1 MRPASARALVGASL
15 LAGAGCTAVL
25 GIDADRYVA
34 GGQDAATDMDDDA
47 VGLRND
53 ASAVGARDGE
63 GDAAVDPWSCLSLPP
78 EELDPNLQVDLK
90 VEVMNAIQPSTAAG
104 AIDGGSDLDTVTA
117 VWLPG
122 VAVRHCSML
131 DPDCLSAATAVLTND
146 AGVAEFDLTGD
157 FSGFF
162 DLRRPDL
169 VPATLYPGHLLAGQM
184 TASFPAYG
192 IRPTEFQDLGLSADT
207 IVILNPDAGVGHALV
222 TIYDCQDH
230 QASGISVTYSL
241 SGPKAVPFYF
251 SNGLPSTAATE
262 TDDFGLAGVVN
273 VPAGTMMVE
282 ATRASTLTPVGS
294 ATFDVRPGGLTFAW
308 IRVRSH

>member
-1 MRPASARALVGASL
+1 M
-15 LAGAGCTAVL
+15 
-25 GIDADRYVA
+25 
-34 GGQDAATDMDDDA
+34 
-47 VGLRND
+47 
-53 ASAVGARDGE
+53 GART
-63 GDAAVDPWSCLSLPP
+63 ST
-78 EELDPNLQVDLK
+78 
-90 VEVMNAIQPSTAAG
+90 PSRQSGCRESPCGTAA
-104 AIDGGSDLDTVTA
+104 
-117 VWLPG
+117 
-122 VAVRHCSML
+122 ML

-207 IVILNPDAGVGHALV
+207 IVILDPDAGVGHALV

-282 ATRASTLTPVGS
+282 ATPG
-294 ATFDVRPGGLTFAW
+294 FDPDTGRLRHLRRPPW
-308 IRVRSH
+308 RSHVRLDPGPIALERCLAWWGLPSTARTD